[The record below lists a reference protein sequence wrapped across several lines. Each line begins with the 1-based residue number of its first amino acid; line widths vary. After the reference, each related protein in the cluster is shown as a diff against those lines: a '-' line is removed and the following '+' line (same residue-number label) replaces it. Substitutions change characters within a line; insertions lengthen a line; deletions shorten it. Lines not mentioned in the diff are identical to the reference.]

1 MMDLFILFCFF
12 YIIFY
17 VVVLWKVAVKAG
29 YEGWELLIPIYSNYI
44 LMKIAGLDIYWFLA
58 SIFLGILTPL
68 FEGYTIILIL
78 IYIFSLYVSFM
89 YSYSLAK
96 KFNKGLGFGLGIFLL
111 NPIFMPILAFS
122 NKCVYNK

>member
-1 MMDLFILFCFF
+1 MLDLFILFCFF

-17 VVVLWKVAVKAG
+17 VVMLWKFAVKAG
-29 YEGWELLIPIYSNYI
+29 YDGWELFIPFYSNYV
-44 LMKIAGLDIYWFLA
+44 LMKIAGLDIYWYLLSLA
-58 SIFLGILTPL
+58 PSLIIFMLY
-68 FEGYTIILIL
+68 EYTIMI
-78 IYIFSLYVSFM
+78 IFAYLLAFYVSFV

-96 KFNKGLGFGLGIFLL
+96 KFNKGIGFGLGIFLL